1 MDLWSCS
8 WAVAAEEEE
17 EVFLASEVGRDRYSW
32 EGLGAGV
39 AMLLLILAAARFGSV
54 PVVTVG
60 ALRVWERAQRP
71 GAAWPF
77 IMVESLET
85 RSDRFAIEFAGTTMA
100 GTAEF
105 PMVALLMSV
114 PPDVDSPVPSD
125 EGGAAATSP
134 PPLAL
139 SFIRMASF
147 FRRSSSFSSR
157 LFSASSCSF
166 SAVR

>member
-8 WAVAAEEEE
+8 WAVAAEEE

-39 AMLLLILAAARFGSV
+39 AMLLIILAAARFGSV
-54 PVVTVG
+54 PVVAVG
-60 ALRVWERAQRP
+60 APRVWERAQRP

>member
-17 EVFLASEVGRDRYSW
+17 EEVFLASAFKVGRDRYSW

-39 AMLLLILAAARFGSV
+39 AMLLIILAASRFGSV
-54 PVVTVG
+54 PVVTVSVP
-60 ALRVWERAQRP
+60 RVWERAQRP

-105 PMVALLMSV
+105 PMVAMLMSV
-114 PPDVDSPVPSD
+114 PPDVDSPVPSAED
-125 EGGAAATSP
+125 GAAAIASP
-134 PPLAL
+134 PPSAL
-139 SFIRMASF
+139 SFIWMAKF

-157 LFSASSCSF
+157 
-166 SAVR
+166 